1 MFRFQAHSLYWRIAI
16 GFIACIAIVLAIQG
30 VLLLWMVSRFDPD
43 SRTNFTLRVAN
54 DLAHELV
61 THPELDVDRFV
72 RAHYPDPPRAFYVI
86 MTDRTVVAI
95 GDRAPQESAVD
106 GVLRQFERPNLT
118 AIPRSWEVAP
128 YWAAPILV
136 AGHVRGTVAVVPQEI
151 MQELGPRIAV
161 TGIALLIA
169 GTLLAAQFIFTP
181 AHRRLTALQ
190 EAARELGAGN
200 LEARAPSGG
209 RDEVSAVARVFN
221 QMAEAIAEHA
231 KEIAEADRMRRLL
244 LADVSHELMTPLT
257 AMRGYQEKL
266 AADRRVSAA
275 SDLMN
280 YVGIIGEESL
290 RMEHIVRDLL
300 DLARLEGGG
309 GSLDTQDVFTESL
322 LGRVAARHESAALER
337 GVTLVTHVD
346 AGAELV
352 WGDPLRLEQA
362 LQNLAANALRH
373 VNRGGTVSVIAKLNG
388 QQVEI
393 AVADTGSGVAP
404 EHIPFIFDRFYKADP
419 SRAASDAGSGLGL
432 SIVKAIV
439 ERHGG
444 SVTVTSEPDVQTV
457 FTIAL
462 PSVAHGVDADTVF

>member
-1 MFRFQAHSLYWRIAI
+1 MFRFPAHSLYWRIAI
-16 GFIACIAIVLAIQG
+16 GFIGCIAIVLGIQG
-30 VLLLWMVSRFDPD
+30 ALLLWMVSRFDPD

-54 DLAHELV
+54 DLQHELV
-61 THPELDVDRFV
+61 RQPGLDVDHFV
-72 RAHYPDPPRAFYVI
+72 RMNYSNPPRAFYVI
-86 MTDRTVVAI
+86 MTDRTVVAV
-95 GDRAPQESAVD
+95 GDRPPQPEAVD

-136 AGHVRGTVAVVPQEI
+136 NGYVRGTVAVVPQDIVE
-151 MQELGPRIAV
+151 ELGPSMAA
-161 TGIALLIA
+161 TGVALLIV

-181 AHRRLTALQ
+181 AHRRLKALE

-200 LEARAPSGG
+200 LEARAPIDG

-231 KEIAEADRMRRLL
+231 RQMADADRMRRLL

-266 AADRRVSAA
+266 AVDPRIANAP
-275 SDLMN
+275 DLAN
-280 YVGIIGEESL
+280 FVGIVGEESL
-290 RMEHIVRDLL
+290 RVEHIVRDLL

-309 GSLDTQDVFTESL
+309 GALDMQDVFTESL
-322 LGRVAARHESAALER
+322 LGRVAARHEVTARDR
-337 GVTLVTHVD
+337 GIRFVTRVEP
-346 AGAELV
+346 GAELV
-352 WGDPLRLEQA
+352 HGDQLRLEQV

-373 VNRGGTVSVIAKLNG
+373 VPPGGTVSVVASVKGPN
-388 QQVEI
+388 VEI
-393 AVADTGSGVAP
+393 AVRDTGSGIAA
-404 EHIPFIFDRFYKADP
+404 EHMPFIFERFYKVDP

-444 SVTVTSEPDVQTV
+444 TVTVTSVPNVETV
-457 FTIAL
+457 FTISV
-462 PSVAHGVDADTVF
+462 PSTAHVEADTVF

>member
-1 MFRFQAHSLYWRIAI
+1 MFRFPAHSLYWRIAI
-16 GFIACIAIVLAIQG
+16 GFIACIAVVLGIQG
-30 VLLLWMVSRFDPD
+30 ALLLWMVSRFDPD

-61 THPELDVDRFV
+61 RDPGLDVDHFV
-72 RAHYPDPPRAFYVI
+72 RANYSNPPRAFYVI

-95 GDRAPQESAVD
+95 GDRPPQPEAVD
-106 GVLRQFERPNLT
+106 GVLRQFERPNMT

-136 AGHVRGTVAVVPQEI
+136 DGYVRGTVAVVPQDIVE
-151 MQELGPRIAV
+151 ELGPSMAA
-161 TGIALLIA
+161 TGVALLMA
-169 GTLLAAQFIFTP
+169 GTLLGAQFIFAP
-181 AHRRLTALQ
+181 AHRRLKALQ
-190 EAARELGAGN
+190 GAARELGAGN
-200 LEARAPSGG
+200 LQARAPIDG

-231 KEIAEADRMRRLL
+231 KQMADADRMRRLL

-266 AADRRVSAA
+266 AADRRLADA
-275 SDLMN
+275 PELGN
-280 YVGIIGEESL
+280 YVGIIGEETL
-290 RMEHIVRDLL
+290 RVEHIVRDLL

-309 GSLDTQDVFTESL
+309 GSLDMQDVFTESL
-322 LGRVAARHESAALER
+322 LGRVAARHEVTARER
-337 GVTLVTHVD
+337 GIRFITRVEP
-346 AGAELV
+346 GAELLH
-352 WGDPLRLEQA
+352 GDHLRLEQA

-373 VNRGGTVSVIAKLNG
+373 VGAGGTVSVVASLNG
-388 QQVEI
+388 PNVEI
-393 AVADTGSGVAP
+393 GVRDTGSGIAA
-404 EHIPFIFDRFYKADP
+404 EHMPFIFDRFYKIDP

-444 SVTVTSEPDVQTV
+444 TVMVASVPGMETV
-457 FTIAL
+457 FTISL
-462 PSVAHGVDADTVF
+462 PATAHGVNPDTVF